1 MDDPELAR
9 IRAQRMAT
17 LQAKAGGGGGGRGG
31 GGSERDGE
39 EAERRQQEQEM
50 AKNSILSQAL
60 DQAARAR
67 LNTLAL
73 AKPEKGQ
80 MIENLILRMAT
91 SGQLRGKMS
100 EQELIGL
107 LEQVSEKSKVTTTV
121 KFDHHWGKMSEQELI
136 GLLEQVSK
144 KSKVTTTAK
153 FDRRRAA
160 LDSDDDDF

>member
-17 LQAKAGGGGGGRGG
+17 LQAKAGGGGGGGRGG

-121 KFDHHWGKMSEQELI
+121 KFD
-136 GLLEQVSK
+136 
-144 KSKVTTTAK
+144 
-153 FDRRRAA
+153 RRRAA